1 MARYD
6 TAIVLRQFFLSFFR
20 KYRGG
25 RDSARNMETFFFPLL
40 VGLGSILP
48 SRGREKGKP
57 PRDEVTPGGEAGN
70 KGRTNNGKG

>member
-25 RDSARNMETFFFPLL
+25 RDSARGNIFFSPPRR
-40 VGLGSILP
+40 LGSILP